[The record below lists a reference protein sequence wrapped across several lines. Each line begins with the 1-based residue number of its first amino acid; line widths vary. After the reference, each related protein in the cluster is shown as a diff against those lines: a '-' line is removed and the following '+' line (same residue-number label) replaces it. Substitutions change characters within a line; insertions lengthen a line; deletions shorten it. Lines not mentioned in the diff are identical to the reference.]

1 MCRWRRHIIH
11 YLLIGGAQIPYK
23 NTILSQKTESH
34 SSHLK
39 TIFGKWF
46 IFVCVADWFFTMKL
60 SSQWLQ
66 LNWGL
71 DWVLN
76 RYIFGRTFFKITFL
90 RIHIYYVI
98 VHFDILFSN
107 WFFGVCSFTSA
118 EKFLSSW
125 KDSSQG
131 TYVRLLE
138 TGSDI
143 TTSVLVLVLF
153 ICLVFFL
160 LLHAFQVHWYQ
171 LYLFV
176 CWRIVL

>member
-1 MCRWRRHIIH
+1 MCRWRRHIRANH
-11 YLLIGGAQIPYK
+11 
-23 NTILSQKTESH
+23 TESENWV
-34 SSHLK
+34 
-39 TIFGKWF
+39 T
-46 IFVCVADWFFTMKL
+46 FFTFENYFWKMVYFCMRCRLILHHETVFTMATIKL
-60 SSQWLQ
+60 GVRLST
-66 LNWGL
+66 
-71 DWVLN
+71 N

-98 VHFDILFSN
+98 LHFDILFSN